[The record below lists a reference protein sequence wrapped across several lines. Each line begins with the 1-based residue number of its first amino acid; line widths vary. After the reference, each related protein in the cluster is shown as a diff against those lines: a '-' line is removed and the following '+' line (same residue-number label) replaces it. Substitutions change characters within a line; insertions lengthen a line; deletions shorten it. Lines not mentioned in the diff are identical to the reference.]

1 MLAHAAHAAM
11 RGLLRLMSRAMGRL
25 LLCLRRMYVSMR
37 VGFRGLLALGLF
49 ALRSSLRLRIAPL
62 LMLLRMGLLAL
73 VSLVRSP
80 LVLGPMLRRRMPA
93 ASVAA

>member
-25 LLCLRRMYVSMR
+25 LLCLRMMCVSMR
-37 VGFRGLLALGLF
+37 VGLRRLLALGRL
-49 ALRSSLRLRIAPL
+49 ALRCSWRLRIASL

-73 VSLVRSP
+73 VSLVRSA
-80 LVLGPMLRRRMPA
+80 LVLGPMLRRCVSA